1 MTERKTLKAGSG
13 VAMHLRNGQQLS
25 IINTHGKQ
33 VIDCWAFKEGEP
45 AEFMSMPH
53 CRNAWFR
60 LCPQVGDSL
69 VTNLRNPIL
78 TLIEDTSPGVHDT
91 LVPSCD
97 AKRYKQ
103 LGFENHASCTDNFN
117 VALMAI
123 GIEPPPIL
131 PAVNLFMNVPIQ
143 ANGSIGITSPVSKP
157 GDKVTFQV
165 DMDSVVILSACP
177 HDVKPYMLNGP
188 DCTPRDVDYV
198 ISTGPG

>member
-1 MTERKTLKAGSG
+1 MQLRSG
-13 VAMHLRNGQQLS
+13 QRLS

-33 VIDCWAFKEGEP
+33 VVDCWAFKAGD
-45 AEFMSMPH
+45 ASEFMSMPH

-60 LCPQVGDSL
+60 LCPRVGDSL

-78 TLIEDTSPGVHDT
+78 TMIEDTSPGVHDT

-97 AKRYKQ
+97 EKRYQQ
-103 LGFENHASCTDNFN
+103 LGFENHGSCTANFN
-117 VALMAI
+117 AALCTI

-143 ANGSIGITSPVSKP
+143 ANGTIGITSPVSRP
-157 GDKVTFQV
+157 GDRVAFRV

-177 HDVKPYMLNGP
+177 HDIKPYMLNGP
-188 DCTPRDVDYV
+188 DCTPRDVDYLV
-198 ISTGPG
+198 EG